1 MELFGSYPILSYL
14 CIRNPARV
22 RYTEAQAS
30 ARGLYFKFNNME
42 NKQQVIVY
50 VDGYN
55 FYYGLRNGGVKWKRF
70 YWLDIVKFFERM
82 MLPNQELVEV
92 NYYSARPLDDQQA
105 ADNQDVLFS
114 ANLLNPKFKLH
125 LGRYKKK
132 KFKCQNCGFKNKTY
146 EEKES
151 DVRVATGMLV
161 DMYNKRCDITIVVSA
176 DSDMIPSVEI
186 IKQAAPEHPVHVFV
200 PPTQKSFA
208 LASKCDHVVW
218 LGHYRARFVQSVLP
232 ENVTLKNGY
241 IVHRPENWK

>member
-1 MELFGSYPILSYL
+1 MELFGSYPIISYL

-30 ARGLYFKFNNME
+30 ERGLYFKFNNME
-42 NKQQVIVY
+42 KKQQVIVY

-161 DMYNKRCDITIVVSA
+161 DMYKKRCDITIVVSA

-218 LGHYRARFVQSVLP
+218 LGHYRARFVQSMLP